1 MHTLLLLGTGVR
13 MGGGKGQIDQYVT
26 PVKAGRIIIEL
37 AGRLEHEEVTFYVTL
52 QSTCTRIS
60 ADRFRL
66 ISIILS
72 SGKSSNTNCENYCP
86 PPPPYVSLKKLLT
99 N

>member
-1 MHTLLLLGTGVR
+1 MTFLMHTLSLLGTGVR

-52 QSTCTRIS
+52 QSTYTRIS
-60 ADRFRL
+60 ADRFRR

-72 SGKSSNTNCENYCP
+72 SGKSSNKNSENYCP
-86 PPPPYVSLKKLLT
+86 PLRFFER
-99 N
+99 NF